1 MPNSTPV
8 SSVTSQIKV
17 RKTSTASSSNTN
29 NNNNTGLAGANIASN
44 VTNKTLA
51 NKKLKTHQLNENE
64 IPKTL
69 NSNSNKTGTNKFLHN
84 TREIVMF
91 FFGSIIIIIFGVM
104 EIFPVGIIK
113 SF

>member
-8 SSVTSQIKV
+8 SSVTSQIKA
-17 RKTSTASSSNTN
+17 RKTSTVSSSN

-69 NSNSNKTGTNKFLHN
+69 NSNSNKTGTNKVLRN

-91 FFGSIIIIIFGVM
+91 FFGSIIIIIFGVLEM
-104 EIFPVGIIK
+104 AKLFSPWA
-113 SF
+113 